1 MREGEVTAIRETAAL
16 TAGFLADHP
25 ELTVSDE
32 AAPGFYRSTFVAN
45 REAPGRTTPA
55 LHAFNQSRNQR
66 AQLIS
71 RLQYLSP
78 AMIATKALTT
88 IAGGDVARNLAFQDQ
103 ARAALN
109 DLSERIGPAVV
120 AKQRLSVADFDA
132 IPAFAFREPTLAEKA
147 AAFAAPLGFL
157 ILVAAILLTA
167 AQQRLGTPLEKLL

>member
-1 MREGEVTAIRETAAL
+1 M
-16 TAGFLADHP
+16 
-25 ELTVSDE
+25 
-32 AAPGFYRSTFVAN
+32 
-45 REAPGRTTPA
+45 
-55 LHAFNQSRNQR
+55 
-66 AQLIS
+66 
-71 RLQYLSP
+71 
-78 AMIATKALTT
+78 
-88 IAGGDVARNLAFQDQ
+88 AFQDQ

-167 AQQRLGTPLEKLL
+167 AQRRLGTPLEKLL